1 MPEWVVLFKIF
12 FDYMVAHYLYKLKV
26 DRNVLDSL
34 TGLKN
39 RQEQAMFN
47 YLSKYKKEVTVFSAQ
62 KV

>member
-1 MPEWVVLFKIF
+1 MSGGVWLRGLCFLKSSLVKV
-12 FDYMVAHYLYKLKV
+12 DSHYLYKLKV

-47 YLSKYKKEVTVFSAQ
+47 YLSKYKK
-62 KV
+62 

>member
-1 MPEWVVLFKIF
+1 
-12 FDYMVAHYLYKLKV
+12 MVAPHYLYKLKV